1 MKAQIKDLRDGYMV
15 KVTGIEATLYQSK
28 EDHKWYALS
37 SSSGL
42 DGNKP
47 PEWDSL
53 RSTYACSFW
62 IADSTCIET
71 SYDVELL
78 YDLDRIEKIIPK
90 TESKPTFKPKIGDI
104 LHIMSEADIK
114 KFNSMERLQAGGDYF
129 GYHLEVTSLSGD
141 NAVFGNIFHKSG
153 DLVISGWGVWLKD
166 FYEYHGINPPSYATP
181 YLVVRKEFDGST
193 TRRIESKHKHSTIDS
208 SGSMSFG
215 SISKPIDYSRVSGGG
230 YSSISG
236 GSSSSVLGSSLSKS
250 YVDEMSHA
258 SSEYIKKLV
267 KEEKIKAMEEYV
279 SKESIKHEGSRCTLP
294 HTSDWQIAGD
304 SVPRRR
310 ATDML
315 LILGL

>member
-15 KVTGIEATLYQSK
+15 KVAGIEATLYQSK

-37 SSSGL
+37 SSSAL

-78 YDLDRIEKIIPK
+78 YDIDRIEKITSK
-90 TESKPTFKPKIGDI
+90 VESKPSFKAKIGDI
-104 LHIMSEADIK
+104 LHIMSEEDIK

-129 GYHLEVTSLSGD
+129 GYHLEVTTLSGD
-141 NAVFGNIFHKSG
+141 NAVFGNIFNKYG
-153 DLVISGWGVWLKD
+153 DLVISDWGVWLKD

-193 TRRIESKHKHSTIDS
+193 TRRVETKKSVVLGHTIDS

-215 SISKPIDYSRVSGGG
+215 SSSTAPGDYSIGTKAYVDSH
-230 YSSISG
+230 
-236 GSSSSVLGSSLSKS
+236 SSSDG
-250 YVDEMSHA
+250 
-258 SSEYIKKLV
+258 
-267 KEEKIKAMEEYV
+267 YV
-279 SKESIKHEGSRCTLP
+279 SKDSIKHEGSRCTLP
-294 HTSDWQIAGD
+294 QTSDWQIAGD
-304 SVPRRR
+304 SVPRKK

>member
-37 SSSGL
+37 SSSAL

-78 YDLDRIEKIIPK
+78 YDIDRIEKITSK
-90 TESKPTFKPKIGDI
+90 VESKPPFKAKVGDI
-104 LHIMSEADIK
+104 LHIMSEEDIK
-114 KFNSMERLQAGGDYF
+114 KFNSMYKLQAGGDYF

-141 NAVFGNIFHKSG
+141 NAVFGNIFNKYG
-153 DLVISGWGVWLKD
+153 DLVISGWGVWLTD

-193 TRRIESKHKHSTIDS
+193 TRRVETKKSVVLGHTIDS

-215 SISKPIDYSRVSGGG
+215 SSSTAPGDYSIGTKVYVDSH
-230 YSSISG
+230 
-236 GSSSSVLGSSLSKS
+236 SSSDG
-250 YVDEMSHA
+250 
-258 SSEYIKKLV
+258 
-267 KEEKIKAMEEYV
+267 YV
-279 SKESIKHEGSRCTLP
+279 SKDSIKHEGSRCTLP
-294 HTSDWQIAGD
+294 QTSDWQIAGD